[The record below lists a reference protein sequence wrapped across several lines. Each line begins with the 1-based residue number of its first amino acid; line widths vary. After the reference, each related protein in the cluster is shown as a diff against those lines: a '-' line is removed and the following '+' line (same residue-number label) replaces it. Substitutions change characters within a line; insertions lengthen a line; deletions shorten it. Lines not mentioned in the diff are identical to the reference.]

1 MAEKDMMERVKELMY
16 KPEQIRNIGT
26 VAHIDIL

>member
-1 MAEKDMMERVKELMY
+1 MAEKDMVEKIKELMY

-26 VAHIDIL
+26 VAHTS